1 MHTEIPSIA
10 LTTPSGKI
18 QILHEGNTMPR
29 TFGRR
34 RTAEIKRIQQK
45 VFHITSSEE
54 DLERTLFYRKPQQEE
69 DEEEGSDTESTKSQQ
84 TDTASVETIKPRT
97 MKKLRKI
104 LTIKIPRSNF
114 ITMRIPRPNID
125 GTVHPPTGNTTMRK
139 IKRKL
144 SDYF

>member
-1 MHTEIPSIA
+1 MHTKIPSIA
-10 LTTPSGKI
+10 LTTPSEKI

-45 VFHITSSEE
+45 VFHITPSEE
-54 DLERTLFYRKPQQEE
+54 DLEQTLFYRKPQQEE
-69 DEEEGSDTESTKSQQ
+69 DKKEESNTESKKSQQ
-84 TDTASVETIKPRT
+84 TDMASIETIKPRT

-104 LTIKIPRSNF
+104 LTIKISRPNF
-114 ITMRIPRPNID
+114 ITIRIPRPNID

-139 IKRKL
+139 ITRKL